1 MPTLPAKK
9 VSGSQITLVQIMRNE
24 HANLHGNVHGGVIM
38 KLADEAGGL
47 VAARHAN
54 RQIVTVYIDSM
65 VFAEPVHVG
74 EMLRV
79 SAEVTW
85 VGRTSIET
93 LVTVQA
99 EDVRTGKRIDT
110 NSAFFV
116 YVALDD
122 NGLPTPVAALIPETE
137 EQSVRMAEAE
147 RRREHRLKMRQAKA

>member
-9 VSGSQITLVQIMRNE
+9 VSDSQITLVQIMRNE

-47 VAARHAN
+47 VATRHAN

-122 NGLPTPVAALIPETE
+122 NGTPTPVAALIPETE

-147 RRREHRLKMRQAKA
+147 KRREHRLKMRQAKA